1 MPRLRLCRIV
11 TIPYTFTTL
20 LPEQLRVIRDS
31 DIDVM
36 LASSSGSDLDMIA
49 RNLSLQSTPIDM
61 ARTPSPIRD
70 LKSLIALIKIFQREK
85 FDIVHSS
92 TLKAGLLAALAGWL
106 TGVPVRIHTYTGQI
120 WVEMKNPMRLF
131 MRGVDQLIGLLNT
144 QVYADSFSQRDLLVR
159 ERIVEPNKI
168 KVIANGSL
176 SGVDLHRF
184 NPDRLTSY
192 RADIRRRLGVA
203 DSDIVIVFV
212 GRVTRDKGIV
222 ELLYAFEILRY
233 QHQDIHLV
241 LVGPSEIE
249 RDLMPAKILK
259 MLSENDR
266 IHLVGFVA
274 NPETYLAAADIF
286 CLPSYREGF
295 GSAAIEAGAMNLP
308 SVATSVTGLVDAV
321 VDGETGLLVPPKH
334 VEALSR
340 ALDVLAASPEMR
352 RRMGGAARARAIRLF
367 DAKVVNR
374 AVADEYINLA
384 HHS

>member
-1 MPRLRLCRIV
+1 
-11 TIPYTFTTL
+11 
-20 LPEQLRVIRDS
+20 
-31 DIDVM
+31 
-36 LASSSGSDLDMIA
+36 
-49 RNLSLQSTPIDM
+49 
-61 ARTPSPIRD
+61 
-70 LKSLIALIKIFQREK
+70 
-85 FDIVHSS
+85 
-92 TLKAGLLAALAGWL
+92 
-106 TGVPVRIHTYTGQI
+106 
-120 WVEMKNPMRLF
+120 
-131 MRGVDQLIGLLNT
+131 
-144 QVYADSFSQRDLLVR
+144 
-159 ERIVEPNKI
+159 
-168 KVIANGSL
+168 
-176 SGVDLHRF
+176 
-184 NPDRLTSY
+184 LTSY

-321 VDGETGLLVPPKH
+321 VDGETGLLVPPKN